1 MQAIDAQTLAT
12 KLSAQTVI
20 IDVREPD
27 EFAAGHIPGATNVP
41 LSEITSR
48 LKEIPNDAYVVCQSG
63 ARSAMATQYLASQG
77 IRVINVT
84 GGMLAWPAALE
95 V

>member
-27 EFAAGHIPGATNVP
+27 EFAAGHIPGAKNVP

-48 LKEIPNDAYVVCQSG
+48 LTEIPNDAYVVCHSG
-63 ARSAMATQYLASQG
+63 SRSAMATQYLASQG